1 MPSIPA
7 YTLEDEAPDEAD
19 HHEELNRLD
28 EPALHT
34 ADSEGINAAQCH
46 THSAAVA
53 IWGAR

>member
-46 THSAAVA
+46 TLSVPKTTS
-53 IWGAR
+53 WR